1 MLLRANQVIF
11 NYDFKI
17 LISGHDIIFNQ
28 YFLWIYII
36 RGNLLHIHRRED
48 VENYQQIDY
57 QDDEH
62 ADDLERLQG
71 RLITEDSMN
80 MLDDKGDE
88 MN

>member
-1 MLLRANQVIF
+1 M
-11 NYDFKI
+11 
-17 LISGHDIIFNQ
+17 
-28 YFLWIYII
+28 I
-36 RGNLLHIHRRED
+36 RVNLLHLNRRED

-88 MN
+88 ME